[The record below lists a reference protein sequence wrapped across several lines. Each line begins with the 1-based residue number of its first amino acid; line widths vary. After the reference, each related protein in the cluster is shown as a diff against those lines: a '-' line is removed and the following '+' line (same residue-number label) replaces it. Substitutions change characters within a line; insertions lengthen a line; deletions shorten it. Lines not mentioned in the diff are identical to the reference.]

1 METISESYFGVE
13 LTPVE
18 IIHSSYG
25 VIYVCV
31 DHSNDLAL
39 YNESGESA
47 MSLSTID
54 VKEFMEVFEKNLTS
68 IVSQD

>member
-18 IIHSSYG
+18 IIHSSHG
-25 VIYVCV
+25 KIYVCV
-31 DHSNDLAL
+31 DHENELAL

-54 VKEFMEVFEKNLTS
+54 VEEFMEVFTKNLTES
-68 IVSQD
+68 I